1 MFLSFWSEYL
11 NFFIVLFSTIFVI
24 VIVYLIYVWR
34 TRSAVDPEE
43 EFDGSKIRESFME
56 KTEDNMETQD
66 IEGDDHDDIM
76 IPEDLPEI
84 ITQFSDSRE
93 EDESSDEISSN
104 LSNEANPPIIKEKK
118 KETPAVVAE
127 SDSEKRKKPLNDF
140 ERLEKTLRDL
150 DEGTDEDDKSDLD
163 IAFESDD
170 DEDKKTAKR
179 YHVLYRKEDNK
190 WYVKREGTDKIT
202 RVLVS
207 QKEAIA
213 FATIKAINQNT
224 TVVVHK
230 RDGKIRKYSL

>member
-11 NFFIVLFSTIFVI
+11 NFFIVLFGTIFVI
-24 VIVYLIYVWR
+24 VIAYLIYIWR
-34 TRSAVDPEE
+34 TRSNADSED

-56 KTEDNMETQD
+56 KTEDYLETQNL
-66 IEGDDHDDIM
+66 ENGDDDEIS

-84 ITQFSDSRE
+84 ITQFPESRE
-93 EDESSDEISSN
+93 ENANDDDISSN
-104 LSNEANPPIIKEKK
+104 LSGETKPTIKVEKK
-118 KETPAVVAE
+118 SEIKPSEFVVE
-127 SDSEKRKKPLNDF
+127 PEKKHKSKNEF
-140 ERLEKTLRDL
+140 ERLEKTLREL
-150 DEGTDEDDKSDLD
+150 DEETEEDEKSDIDVAFENEDDD
-163 IAFESDD
+163 
-170 DEDKKTAKR
+170 DKKLAKR

-202 RVLVS
+202 RVLES

-213 FATIKAINQNT
+213 FATIKAINQST